1 MVVVVV
7 CVKRGRRGGHR
18 TGAAL
23 EAVVRASG
31 YCTSAGVA
39 VGRQHRRTAAGNASV
54 IVRTLTRRPGTRR
67 QIRTTI
73 AIAAHRIAARRS
85 TGLGRRRGTVARRG
99 GERGCRAS
107 ERASHSGE
115 DKDEGMAM
123 AEGEGVWER
132 GGWEVFR

>member
-54 IVRTLTRRPGTRR
+54 IVRTLTPPPRH
-67 QIRTTI
+67 
-73 AIAAHRIAARRS
+73 AEADSHNNSHRSAS
-85 TGLGRRRGTVARRG
+85 RRGAAQRRARTSAWHG
-99 GERGCRAS
+99 GETGWREGLSR
-107 ERASHSGE
+107 ERARDSGE
-115 DKDEGMAM
+115 DKDEGTAM
-123 AEGEGVWER
+123 AGGEGVWER